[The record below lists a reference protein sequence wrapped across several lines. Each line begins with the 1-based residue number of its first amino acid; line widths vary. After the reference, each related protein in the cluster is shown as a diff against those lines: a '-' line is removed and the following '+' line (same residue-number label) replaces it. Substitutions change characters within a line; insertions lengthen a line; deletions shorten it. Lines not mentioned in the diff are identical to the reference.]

1 MSTKGGNRGG
11 NRSGSKTSIPH
22 TPSPLVSSLRTRTNS
37 NGSLSRSPVVS
48 PTVIKSTPGNSKSN
62 SKGADSDVTVDL
74 IASPSSLCRSLFN
87 SDKCPCDQSL
97 NSWKIDCSKCRQ
109 FWHAECVTLDGLGQS
124 ELNKIINWL
133 CPFCYSAPVS
143 TNDIVD
149 ESACITCRNTRRLR
163 DANHAF
169 EISKVAAN
177 IKLVSSENFAGCDIL
192 SQENSIKCI
201 ESELQQLHESYQAG
215 MCKLSNEV
223 SDLKSEL
230 AKLSSTALLAPPPQS
245 SAIKEHDAFLKSVS
259 DRLDAIINGSHGLS
273 GSPFLDTE
281 ATTEKT
287 LESTLPPAH
296 LKHNQLC
303 VTDKT
308 TDFIDSPTS
317 ERIVEF
323 LDSQSNAF
331 ELENGHSVLAF
342 GAPYS
347 YNGSKSLS
355 KSGQKPPD
363 IPEPL
368 KPLIDQLNTIQAQIY
383 HKEHPEHKQQI
394 HSAHVP
400 IINSCLVNR
409 YEGPSS
415 FLPLHSDNEVT
426 IDPESSIFTVSL
438 GAPCTV
444 KFIEQESESTTEIQ
458 CPPRSLYHMTRKSQD
473 HYKHCIDQGSI
484 AEGTRYSL
492 TFRSVDWTNRNST
505 CIVGDSNTGL
515 LRFGDNSRNSF
526 GKLMPGRKFWAPRIE
541 NIDPHSCAAYNNVVI
556 LCGINDVKQ
565 DNASNQHAIRDL
577 CNTLLDKIKQI
588 KLLNKSCCMHVC
600 QLLPTKDVVLNRR
613 VNYFNKILLNGLAT
627 LSFDVQCVQG
637 FHGFA
642 EYDGK
647 LVDQLSKT
655 VDRHGRPD
663 TLHLNNYGARVLAS
677 LIKRSIFCRLQ
688 RGEDRRRGQTS
699 RVNGRLFSSVAGG
712 PPLQLRGGGDGY
724 QSSW

>member
-1 MSTKGGNRGG
+1 M
-11 NRSGSKTSIPH
+11 
-22 TPSPLVSSLRTRTNS
+22 
-37 NGSLSRSPVVS
+37 S

-149 ESACITCRNTRRLR
+149 ESACMTCRNTRTLR